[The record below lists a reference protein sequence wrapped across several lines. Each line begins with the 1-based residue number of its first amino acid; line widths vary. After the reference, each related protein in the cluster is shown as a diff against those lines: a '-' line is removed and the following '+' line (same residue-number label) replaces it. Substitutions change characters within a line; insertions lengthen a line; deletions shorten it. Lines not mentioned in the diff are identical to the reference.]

1 MIWYFFHLH
10 LQNEWFSLI
19 KSFNPTE
26 MTYFTSFQEKRINT
40 VNKGVTSKLR
50 QWGGEGVDRPAMTGE
65 HLNRCGDMLCTGII

>member
-1 MIWYFFHLH
+1 
-10 LQNEWFSLI
+10 
-19 KSFNPTE
+19 

-65 HLNRCGDMLCTGII
+65 HLNRGGDFFASSLEALRNSRAGAK